1 MKQISVCISMPA
13 YDTMQVGT
21 CLSLIK
27 LMDKFTAAKI
37 KTTVQTFKCPYVGY
51 GRNVLA
57 AMFLETGFA
66 CLFNDANTLLK
77 SLINSS
83 VSCPGFC

>member
-37 KTTVQTFKCPYVGY
+37 KTTVQTFSVHTL
-51 GRNVLA
+51 VMVE
-57 AMFLETGFA
+57 MF
-66 CLFNDANTLLK
+66 
-77 SLINSS
+77 
-83 VSCPGFC
+83 